1 MNKNMEYIKIIA
13 ILVSIII
20 IGFLIYKQFKSNSD
34 NGTEQKVEK
43 IVKKTDTLN
52 VLDKNNINSDYYNQL
67 VKLKNMYQIN
77 LNKSTTKSEKEK
89 IKNIFLNS
97 DVYKNANKVLN
108 ESDKTI
114 QDINKI
120 NSLNSINSINLNEK
134 KQFQKPYDTLKNNN
148 YLINKGINEVL
159 DILN

>member
-97 DVYKNANKVLN
+97 DVYKNTNKVLN

-114 QDINKI
+114 EDINKI
-120 NSLNSINSINLNEK
+120 KSLNSINLNEK
-134 KQFQKPYDTLKNNN
+134 KQLQKPYDTLKNNN
-148 YLINKGINEVL
+148 YLINKGINDVL

>member
-20 IGFLIYKQFKSNSD
+20 IGFLIYKQFKSKSD
-34 NGTEQKVEK
+34 NGTDQKVEK
-43 IVKKTDTLN
+43 IVKKTHSLN

-77 LNKSTTKSEKEK
+77 LNKSTKSEKEK

-97 DVYKNANKVLN
+97 DVYKNTNKVLN

-114 QDINKI
+114 EDINKI
-120 NSLNSINSINLNEK
+120 KSLNSINLNEK
-134 KQFQKPYDTLKNNN
+134 KQLQKPYDTLKNNN
-148 YLINKGINEVL
+148 YLINKGINDVL

>member
-1 MNKNMEYIKIIA
+1 M
-13 ILVSIII
+13 
-20 IGFLIYKQFKSNSD
+20 
-34 NGTEQKVEK
+34 
-43 IVKKTDTLN
+43 
-52 VLDKNNINSDYYNQL
+52 LDKNNINSDYYNQL

-97 DVYKNANKVLN
+97 DVYKNTNKVLN

-114 QDINKI
+114 EDINKI
-120 NSLNSINSINLNEK
+120 KSLNSINLNEK
-134 KQFQKPYDTLKNNN
+134 KQLQKPYDTLKNNN
-148 YLINKGINEVL
+148 YLINKGINDVL

>member
-34 NGTEQKVEK
+34 NGTDKKVEK
-43 IVKKTDTLN
+43 IVKKTDSLN

-97 DVYKNANKVLN
+97 DVYKNTNKVLN

-114 QDINKI
+114 EDINKI
-120 NSLNSINSINLNEK
+120 KSLNSINLNEK
-134 KQFQKPYDTLKNNN
+134 KQLQKPYDTLKNNN
-148 YLINKGINEVL
+148 YLINKGINDVL